1 MIEEN
6 KEVEQL
12 LKNISD
18 GLTVLSLTEL
28 NSAIEMIVIKKRQSE
43 KPKDIDRLFE
53 VICSEYKITKKA
65 LFEKYSRGDIYQAKI
80 VVFTIMNKTLGI
92 SKRTIS
98 KIFQTYPNTVNVGV
112 KYFNS
117 LNPEKFADDNQ
128 FLVNY
133 QKCLQKFLQKLKG
146 DL

>member
-18 GLTVLSLTEL
+18 GLTVLSLPEL

-43 KPKDIDRLFE
+43 KPKDIDKLFE
-53 VICSEYKITKKA
+53 VICSEYKISKKA

-98 KIFQTYPNTVNVGV
+98 KIFQTYPNTVNVGI

-117 LNPEKFADDNQ
+117 LNPEKFSTDKQ
-128 FLVNY
+128 FLGKY
-133 QKCLQKFLQKLKG
+133 QKCLHKFLQKLKI